1 MARKKG
7 GKAAAA
13 STSTSTTPAADAD
26 AEAPPM
32 SRTSTTDSQKE
43 ERALSRIEAVSDGNG
58 QFVDSALDAPR
69 SVGRGG
75 GSGSNG
81 KGNQGK
87 GGKDDGGDGEEGSST
102 LPGEGSRSSGL
113 DFGSLKHKIAGAIDH
128 AVHPKDGSET
138 SISKRQ
144 YWWITAGALWLSS
157 LTSGALSMVLLLN
170 SLKERHSVLQVAI
183 IFAGY
188 QFAGT
193 AGALVGGNV
202 MTIFG
207 LRSTL
212 MAALALQATATAA
225 FIPMRH
231 GHKSFGTTYDVH
243 PTHVP
248 TMSIAAATAYA
259 TVVQLFNGLARVLV
273 RLGTKTLPR
282 LVTPDLKRTASKRT
296 AGRSERGLMWKSAMV
311 NGGRTFVRG
320 GGFFIG

>member
-1 MARKKG
+1 MKLKN
-7 GKAAAA
+7 
-13 STSTSTTPAADAD
+13 
-26 AEAPPM
+26 
-32 SRTSTTDSQKE
+32 TTD
-43 ERALSRIEAVSDGNG
+43 
-58 QFVDSALDAPR
+58 
-69 SVGRGG
+69 
-75 GSGSNG
+75 
-81 KGNQGK
+81 
-87 GGKDDGGDGEEGSST
+87 
-102 LPGEGSRSSGL
+102 
-113 DFGSLKHKIAGAIDH
+113 
-128 AVHPKDGSET
+128 
-138 SISKRQ
+138 
-144 YWWITAGALWLSS
+144 WWITVGALWLSS

-170 SLKERHSVLQVAI
+170 SLKERHSVLQVAN

-202 MTIFG
+202 MTIYG

-212 MAALALQATATAA
+212 MAALALQAAATAA

-259 TVVQLFNGLARVLV
+259 TVIQLFNGLARVLV

-282 LVTPDLKRTASKRT
+282 LVTPDLKRTTSRRT

>member
-1 MARKKG
+1 
-7 GKAAAA
+7 
-13 STSTSTTPAADAD
+13 
-26 AEAPPM
+26 M
-32 SRTSTTDSQKE
+32 SRTSTTDSQRE
-43 ERALSRIEAVSDGNG
+43 ERVLSSIVAISDGGG
-58 QFVDSALDAPR
+58 QFVDSAFDASR
-69 SVGRGG
+69 STTVPG
-75 GSGSNG
+75 
-81 KGNQGK
+81 
-87 GGKDDGGDGEEGSST
+87 EGSTS
-102 LPGEGSRSSGL
+102 LPGEGGSTTRTSVISGI
-113 DFGSLKHKIAGAIDH
+113 DFGSLKTKIAGAIDH

-170 SLKERHSVLQVAI
+170 SLKEKHSVLQVAI

-202 MTIFG
+202 MTIYG

-212 MAALALQATATAA
+212 MAALALQAAATAA
-225 FIPMRH
+225 FVPMRH

-259 TVVQLFNGLARVLV
+259 TVIQLFNGLARVLV
-273 RLGTKTLPR
+273 RLATKTLPR
-282 LVTPDLKRTASKRT
+282 LVTPDLKRTTSRRT